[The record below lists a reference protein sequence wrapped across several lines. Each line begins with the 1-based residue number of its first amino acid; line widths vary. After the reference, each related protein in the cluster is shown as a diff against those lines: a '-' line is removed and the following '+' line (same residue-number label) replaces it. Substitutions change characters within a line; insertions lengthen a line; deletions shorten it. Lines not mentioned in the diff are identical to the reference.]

1 MCQVTWKWQLAMTQ
15 DDVQRGINKKLEQED
30 SHVWKSPKMSH
41 LDSIFCPL
49 IEFGSKFNF
58 LRFLRNFEV
67 KIWIFVRKFK
77 FIKTSF
83 LAGKFK
89 LWIWQV
95 FIKIEF
101 WTKIESFLVLW
112 KRLRVNIFV
121 FCLKKKSCL
130 RRKWSQILF

>member
-41 LDSIFCPL
+41 LDSIFCPIP
-49 IEFGSKFNF
+49 IEFGSKCKF
-58 LRFLRNFEV
+58 LWFFA
-67 KIWIFVRKFK
+67 RKFK
-77 FIKTSF
+77 KFKYVIFVKASF
-83 LAGKFK
+83 LAGKVK
-89 LWIWQV
+89 LGIWQV